1 LKRTF
6 VAPGTLAF
14 AGSQSARFL
23 MAHFWILGMFFLMM
37 MFVCLFFLSI
47 QQLVKLLPLLLPES
61 VGGVRVRVVVL
72 CQHNLLLLDVPWS
85 GPLHHSCFRFCEIG
99 TCGSVR
105 LVVVVL
111 LRI

>member
-1 LKRTF
+1 MS
-6 VAPGTLAF
+6 V
-14 AGSQSARFL
+14 
-23 MAHFWILGMFFLMM
+23 
-37 MFVCLFFLSI
+37 LFSI

-61 VGGVRVRVVVL
+61 VGGVRVVVL
-72 CQHNLLLLDVPWS
+72 CQQNLLLVDVPWS